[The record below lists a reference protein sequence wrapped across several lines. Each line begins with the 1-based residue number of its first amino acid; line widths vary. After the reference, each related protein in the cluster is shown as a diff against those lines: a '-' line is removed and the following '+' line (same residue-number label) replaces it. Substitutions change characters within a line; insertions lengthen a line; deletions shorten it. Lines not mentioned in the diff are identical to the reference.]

1 MKLVIFHARFKR
13 KKCFCFLN
21 TDIRKR
27 ETPILIV
34 WIFCKY
40 FHTYIEKTSLYF
52 CLQTNKYSIAGRQV
66 CDNVF
71 PVF

>member
-1 MKLVIFHARFKR
+1 MQDLKE

-40 FHTYIEKTSLYF
+40 FHTYI
-52 CLQTNKYSIAGRQV
+52 
-66 CDNVF
+66 
-71 PVF
+71 